1 MLRQGIVPPSK
12 SGRQMRLD
20 EMHTACGCYASICQP
35 TCVATT
41 PSRTFGATRRPIQG
55 PEPVK
60 VRHLKDVILRK
71 YRLVVKTFGYIGWS
85 LFWLLIWDVLVTI
98 DFMLFLNSK
107 FTLPLIPLSLMGSAL
122 VVLVSFRN
130 SSAYNRWWE
139 ARTLWGALVNSS
151 RSFARQTLTLIDD
164 PDDGL
169 NPVKATLLRRHIA
182 YINCLAAHL
191 KGEKCPQEL
200 VAFIPEAEFE
210 RHHGSNNFANDIL
223 SGSAALLAREYQ
235 EGRLDSIRLAR
246 LESTL
251 VDLSNAQGGMER
263 IANTPLPYPYV
274 YFPRLF
280 ITLFCLIVPVG
291 LVESLE
297 WFTPLASTVVGFM
310 LLAIE
315 RIGTDLQS
323 PFRFS
328 EHQIQMD
335 TICETIERNLESMQ
349 RGAQSAEAVS
359 A

>member
-1 MLRQGIVPPSK
+1 MKEAI
-12 SGRQMRLD
+12 
-20 EMHTACGCYASICQP
+20 A
-35 TCVATT
+35 
-41 PSRTFGATRRPIQG
+41 
-55 PEPVK
+55 
-60 VRHLKDVILRK
+60 RK

-85 LFWLLIWDVLVTI
+85 LFWLLIWDVMVTI
-98 DFMLFLNSK
+98 EFMLFFQTQ
-107 FTLPLIPLSLMGSAL
+107 FTLPLMPLSLLGSAL

-151 RSFARQTLTLIDD
+151 RSYARQVLTLVDD
-164 PDDGL
+164 PADDV

-182 YINCLAAHL
+182 YVNCLAAHL
-191 KGEKCPQEL
+191 KGVACPNEL
-200 VAFIPEAEFE
+200 MAFIPPKEFE
-210 RHHGSNNFANDIL
+210 RRNGSNNFANDIL
-223 SGSAALLAREYQ
+223 SGSAALLAQEYKQ
-235 EGRLDSIRLAR
+235 GRLDSIRLSR

-280 ITLFCLIVPVG
+280 ITVFCLIVPVG
-291 LVESLE
+291 LVESLG

-323 PFRFS
+323 PFRVS

-349 RGAQSAEAVS
+349 REAQCTGLGVQ
-359 A
+359 